1 MIIKLINEKYPS
13 LGYTGAMTKN
23 GNGFTFSGAT
33 RLEVI
38 RKFLNIFWENKGHKK
53 HFGKYGKRR

>member
-1 MIIKLINEKYPS
+1 MLITLINEKYPS
-13 LGYTGAMTKN
+13 LGYVGRMDKA
-23 GNGFTFSGAT
+23 GNSFTFSGAT

-53 HFGKYGKRR
+53 HFKFRKR

>member
-1 MIIKLINEKYPS
+1 MLITLVNKDFPQM
-13 LGYTGAMTKN
+13 GYTGKMVKN
-23 GNGFTFSGAT
+23 DNGLVFCGAT

-53 HFGKYGKRR
+53 HFKFRKR